1 MKNQELCDEVFFLFY
16 RGCRTLRHGAMDNC
30 EVCLSY
36 LKFQESS
43 SDDRVRFL
51 FHMVFQ
57 HSLLRT
63 SVTPMLLNQNNLG

>member
-1 MKNQELCDEVFFLFY
+1 
-16 RGCRTLRHGAMDNC
+16 MDNC

-51 FHMVFQ
+51 FRVVFQ
-57 HSLLRT
+57 HSLLWT